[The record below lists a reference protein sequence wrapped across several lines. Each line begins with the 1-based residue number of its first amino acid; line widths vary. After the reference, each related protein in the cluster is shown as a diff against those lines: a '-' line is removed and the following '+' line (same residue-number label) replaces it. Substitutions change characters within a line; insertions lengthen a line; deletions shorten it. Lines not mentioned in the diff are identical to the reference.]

1 MQNATFSPPSVI
13 ETLAF
18 ETDAGLGQQ
27 ARIGLIVLQTDQTIE
42 HEFARLFRG
51 EGVALY
57 HARIPNAMEV
67 SPETLRQ
74 MQADLPRTAELLP
87 PSFGFDAIG
96 YACTSGATMIGE
108 ACVDEMIR
116 AVHPGARTSN
126 PLTACKAALSA
137 LGLRRIA
144 LLTPYPPEVTLEMQA
159 NLRAAGFETVAVA
172 SFNQSDDFTVARIS
186 AQSILDAVATIGA
199 RDEVEGVFV
208 SCTSLR
214 ALDVIAEAEARIG
227 KPVIASNQVLAWHLM
242 RLAGLDGVPEGAGRL
257 FASG

>member
-1 MQNATFSPPSVI
+1 MSHFPYDLTAPIGSAAT
-13 ETLAF
+13 L
-18 ETDAGLGQQ
+18 
-27 ARIGLIVLQTDQTIE
+27 GLIVLQADETVEQDFQ
-42 HEFARLFRG
+42 RLFAARDQ
-51 EGVALY
+51 ALY
-57 HARIPNAMEV
+57 VTRIPSGADV
-67 SPETLRQ
+67 TPETLRQ
-74 MQADLPRTAELLP
+74 MERDLPHAASLLP
-87 PSFGFDAIG
+87 PSVAFSTVG

-159 NLRAAGFETVAVA
+159 NLRTAGFETVAVA

-214 ALDVIAEAEARIG
+214 ALDVIAQAEARIG